1 MHACVYT
8 ITSCVCVCVCVCVLV
23 IAGVFVGEPF
33 CVCVCLCVHRC
44 VRTNVKMCQYV

>member
-1 MHACVYT
+1 MWVVCTHACMRLHM
-8 ITSCVCVCVCVCVLV
+8 CVCVLV

-33 CVCVCLCVHRC
+33 CVCVCLCVRRC